1 MSKFLKTLFTYGER
15 EKISEEA
22 RKLVRT
28 IVQVLALPSL
38 RVLSCRSAST
48 SKVAVKE
55 ALKAFYQTLLG
66 SFQAAVR
73 CPKNMTKTNQ
83 VMKKPNEWP
92 CVFL

>member
-1 MSKFLKTLFTYGER
+1 MGER

-73 CPKNMTKTNQ
+73 CPLHITDVDQAPRSFMLQ
-83 VMKKPNEWP
+83 ELQWIHLR
-92 CVFL
+92 FS